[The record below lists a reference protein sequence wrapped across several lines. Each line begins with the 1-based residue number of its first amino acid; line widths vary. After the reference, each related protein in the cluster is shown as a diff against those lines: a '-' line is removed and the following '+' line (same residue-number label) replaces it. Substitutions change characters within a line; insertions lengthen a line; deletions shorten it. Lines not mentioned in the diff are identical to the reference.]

1 MTTNADN
8 TNDPDAQ
15 ADEQLD
21 GEVHQRAFDHLADL
35 ITEVEILADREP
47 ENEEDLRDLIDRAER
62 LLDHVDN
69 VEYEL
74 VQAVREGYD
83 S

>member
-1 MTTNADN
+1 M
-8 TNDPDAQ
+8 PS
-15 ADEQLD
+15 DESD

>member
-1 MTTNADN
+1 MS
-8 TNDPDAQ
+8 NDAED
-15 ADEQLD
+15 D
-21 GEVHQRAFDHLADL
+21 GEVHQRAFNHLSDL